1 MFVLNFANNTGLVFY
16 KIEYEI
22 IILKL
27 KIHVLKNKNCFVFR
41 NIKLKRVQKL
51 NRNLNSELKIM
62 PNLVHAYFK
71 DNSSF

>member
-22 IILKL
+22 LIIKF

-41 NIKLKRVQKL
+41 NIKLKRVQKIKPKPKL
-51 NRNLNSELKIM
+51 
-62 PNLVHAYFK
+62 
-71 DNSSF
+71 

>member
-22 IILKL
+22 LIIKF

-41 NIKLKRVQKL
+41 NIKLKRVQKIKPKPKL
-51 NRNLNSELKIM
+51 LTQNYAEFGTRI
-62 PNLVHAYFK
+62 FQGQ
-71 DNSSF
+71 F